1 MKRFLRPAEDEVHIR
16 SIAVAGDA
24 PQAELYERLLS
35 PAERVRS
42 GRLLSLQARKLFLAG
57 RCFLRQVLGGYLG
70 IGPECLDLALS
81 EQGKPYLVDESGP
94 GAGLAFNL
102 SHSGE
107 LILLAVTSGRQVGID
122 LERMA
127 GDPPFREMARIAFS
141 PREQEQLFS
150 LPVYL
155 QPAAFYRCWTR
166 KEALMKARGSGFTLP
181 SNCFDVSLLPEDPPA
196 LLGWHNLSEKQPI
209 WQLFDLAVPP
219 GYCAALAVEGPDPVQ
234 LFFRPTCQMTH

>member
-1 MKRFLRPAEDEVHIR
+1 MKRFTWPAEDEVHIR
-16 SIAVAGDA
+16 STAVAGDA

-35 PAERVRS
+35 PAERVRA
-42 GRLLSLQARKLFLAG
+42 GRLLNLQARKLFLAG
-57 RCFLRQVLGGYLG
+57 RCFLRQVLGSYLG

-127 GDPPFREMARIAFS
+127 GDPPFREMARLAFS

-150 LPVYL
+150 LPVHL

-166 KEALMKARGSGFTLP
+166 KEAFLKARGSGFSLP
-181 SNCFDVSLLPEDPPA
+181 SNSFDVSLLPEDPPA
-196 LLGWHNLSEKQPI
+196 LLGQRAPSTRQSV
-209 WQLFDLAVPP
+209 WQLFDIEVAA
-219 GYCAALAVEGPDPVQ
+219 GYSAALAVAGPDPVQ
-234 LFFRPTCQMTH
+234 LLFPKT